1 MLMTVPQTAMEIVTA
16 VEQKLHMHVIV
27 GLRYYECNMFAVIAV
42 PKPSFCR
49 LFT

>member
-16 VEQKLHMHVIV
+16 VEQKLHMLVIV
-27 GLRYYECNMFAVIAV
+27 GLRYYECHMYAV
-42 PKPSFCR
+42 PKPLFCR